1 MIIVNT
7 SNVLRPIYI
16 EQIQNKAVDA
26 LVLTGLVSVKP
37 NECSTYLVSV
47 ETSSLNFLSLN

>member
-16 EQIQNKAVDA
+16 KQIQNKAVDA

-37 NECSTYLVSV
+37 NECSKYLVSV